1 MTSDILNYIGSI
13 VLTVTAGYLLY
24 SIKKREKCIDE
35 GIANNA
41 EGLKKHNDKF
51 DALDWKLD
59 SIMKTNMLNT
69 QNNLMKSFDYYDK
82 RGYVT
87 IDERKHIISMY
98 EDYKDTGGNGIT
110 DKRMANFLD
119 LPLRNPE

>member
-1 MTSDILNYIGSI
+1 MSDILNYVGSI
-13 VLTVTAGYLLY
+13 VLTVITGYLLY
-24 SIKKREKCIDE
+24 SIKKREKTIDQ

-41 EGLKKHNDKF
+41 EEIDKHRCKF
-51 DALDWKLD
+51 DDLDGKLS
-59 SIMKTNMLNT
+59 SIIKTNMLNT
-69 QNNLMKSFDYYDK
+69 KNNLMKSFDYYTN

-110 DKRMANFLD
+110 DKIMAKFLD
-119 LPLRNPE
+119 LEVRNPD

>member
-1 MTSDILNYIGSI
+1 MSDILNYVGSI
-13 VLTVTAGYLLY
+13 VLTVIAGYLLY

-35 GIANNA
+35 GIADNA
-41 EGLKKHNDKF
+41 EGLREHNAKF

-69 QNNLMKSFDYYDK
+69 QNNLMKSFDYYTN

-110 DKRMANFLD
+110 DKRMAKFLD
-119 LPLRNPE
+119 LEVRNPD